1 MIVMST
7 MIILMS
13 QNSDK
18 AEKLSQ
24 QISEQAPPMID
35 KIMDKLTDTNTSI
48 TYFFENFEIEIPNIQ
63 GPKGQQIGSG
73 KFTINGGISISTELH
88 DIKSNEGSIT
98 EDRSG
103 IGDRSSVFFY

>member
-18 AEKLSQ
+18 AEKIAQ

-35 KIMDKLTDTNTSI
+35 KIIDMLTGTNTSI
-48 TYFFENFEIEIPNIQ
+48 TYFFENFEIGIPNIQ

-73 KFTINGGISISTELH
+73 KFTIDGGIRISTELH
-88 DIKSNEGSIT
+88 NIREGKES
-98 EDRSG
+98 EKG
-103 IGDRSSVFFY
+103 NAKK

>member
-35 KIMDKLTDTNTSI
+35 KNH
-48 TYFFENFEIEIPNIQ
+48 
-63 GPKGQQIGSG
+63 G
-73 KFTINGGISISTELH
+73 
-88 DIKSNEGSIT
+88 
-98 EDRSG
+98 
-103 IGDRSSVFFY
+103 